1 MPKKNPQLSH
11 HQWMEIHLETIK
23 KITKLEA
30 EKVDLTV
37 ENQTLVK
44 DKMKLTEELMEKWK
58 EVEELKNRENVLKEE
73 LEKQTEVAQQFLLPK
88 RKKVL
93 LSGDSHLKAICKEKL
108 EKETGRSIE
117 ILKTY
122 NSRDNWPNALKPS
135 ISISSVLLENVKS
148 RATNLVLTSPTSDI
162 TNLRGMSKSEQI
174 KWIDLSAKTVM
185 STAETCLIRYPALMK
200 VSIVEHLPR

>member
-11 HQWMEIHLETIK
+11 NQWMEIHLETIK

-37 ENQTLVK
+37 ENQTLEK
-44 DKMKLTEELMEKWK
+44 DKMKLTWELIEKSK
-58 EVEELKNRENVLKEE
+58 EVEELKNRVDALKEE

-88 RKKVL
+88 RKEVL

-122 NSRDNWPNALKPS
+122 NSRDNWPNALKPL

-174 KWIDLSAKTVM
+174 KWIDLSAKTVI
-185 STAETCLIRYPALMK
+185 STAEMCLIRYPALMK

>member
-148 RATNLVLTSPTSDI
+148 RATNPRRTSRT
-162 TNLRGMSKSEQI
+162 
-174 KWIDLSAKTVM
+174 
-185 STAETCLIRYPALMK
+185 
-200 VSIVEHLPR
+200 